1 MRDEDTEEVAVE
13 GEEEPRI
20 KRKGKP
26 KLLLLII
33 LVVMGLG
40 LGGVYYFFGDK
51 IVAMVTGKPLKTA
64 STPAPKKKHMTGPI
78 LTLEPF
84 VFNLSGA
91 STRFAK
97 ISIGIEMKNAKAA
110 EETRAIMP
118 AIRDKVLLIL
128 GGKPMDA
135 FLDVNQR
142 NKIKEEVYEGLKSL
156 FKDTEDLN
164 AVYITD
170 IIIQ

>member
-1 MRDEDTEEVAVE
+1 MKDEGTEEVIAE
-13 GEEEPRI
+13 EEEPGI
-20 KRKGKP
+20 KKKGKP

-33 LVVMGLG
+33 LVVLGLG
-40 LGGVYYFFGDK
+40 LGGVYYFFGHK
-51 IVAMVTGKPLKTA
+51 IVAMVTGKPLKVTHA
-64 STPAPKKKHMTGPI
+64 AEAPKKHAAGPI

-110 EETRAIMP
+110 EETKGIMP
-118 AIRDKVLLIL
+118 AIRDKVLLVL
-128 GGKPMDA
+128 GGKPMEA
-135 FLDVNQR
+135 FLDVSQR
-142 NKIKEEVYEGLKSL
+142 NKIKEEVCVGLKTL
-156 FKDTEDLN
+156 FKEQDDLN